1 MFGGLKLN
9 EHSLKFFKNIF
20 HPKFN
25 FIKITV
31 NFCFKKFVRKESFLL
46 FLKQRLF
53 LPCPKTIQ
61 LFYRAARIKCKKL
74 EVSTMSRYW
83 DFLLINLLACLLT
96 ESVFC
101 DFLSNAATN
110 LKSVFCK
117 RCEIPGTNFSSLNI
131 LSYLAPYPHKI
142 QKTDFSI
149 WTKPIDSH
157 VKTVW
162 I

>member
-1 MFGGLKLN
+1 M
-9 EHSLKFFKNIF
+9 
-20 HPKFN
+20 
-25 FIKITV
+25 
-31 NFCFKKFVRKESFLL
+31 NFCFEKFVRKESFLL

-101 DFLSNAATN
+101 DFLSNVATN

-117 RCEIPGTNFSSLNI
+117 RCEIPGIKLFISDHFKLPCSISSQNSKNWFFNLNKTNKFTRENPKMFTVMKFPST
-131 LSYLAPYPHKI
+131 P
-142 QKTDFSI
+142 Q
-149 WTKPIDSH
+149 TKLKKSNLKELKHPS
-157 VKTVW
+157 KNF
-162 I
+162 